1 MLSAFA
7 PSAFGTSPRE
17 AYDIKHTHENG
28 MYFVIVFGGGR
39 VGAVFWIHG
48 CILLWDVGFII
59 DCMTENIKS
68 LMEKMKKGLTEL
80 YGQRLKA
87 VYLFGSYARGDF
99 HEGSDL
105 DVMIVLDTYKSYWD
119 ELVRSAELA
128 SDLSLEYDV
137 TVSRMIMTEEQ
148 WKKGDLPV
156 LRNIRAEGVP
166 A

>member
-1 MLSAFA
+1 MPANV
-7 PSAFGTSPRE
+7 
-17 AYDIKHTHENG
+17 KK
-28 MYFVIVFGGGR
+28 
-39 VGAVFWIHG
+39 
-48 CILLWDVGFII
+48 LLA
-59 DCMTENIKS
+59 E
-68 LMEKMKKGLTEL
+68 LKKGLTEI
-80 YGQRLKA
+80 YGPRLKA
-87 VYLFGSYARGDF
+87 VYLFGSYARGDY

-137 TVSRMIMTEEQ
+137 TVSRMIMTEER

-156 LRNIRAEGVP
+156 LMNIRTEGIP